1 MQSNK
6 PSFQDYLLISLAI
19 LFWGFSLIWSD
30 DILDLNVPVFVFI
43 FMRMVVA
50 GITMLA
56 ITVPTGKLQR
66 IRKGDLKYFIL
77 LVFFEPFL
85 YFLGETF
92 GLLITDSPTLVA
104 VVIASI
110 PIFTAIV
117 GQVFFHE
124 AMTKLNLA
132 GVVVTLI
139 GVGTMLIAGG
149 SLRSDNYWTGI
160 SVLMLSV
167 VGSLCYSFFCRKLT
181 HKYTAVT
188 IVTYQFSFAIPFFL
202 IPFLIW
208 GLPEW
213 KPEYLSL
220 DVISPLLC
228 LALICSC
235 LCFLFYTHS
244 IGKIGVTKSAVFT
257 ALIPVVSAITAYF
270 TGKDHL
276 SAIQIAS
283 MGISLL
289 GVVMSQ
295 YRSAVKNHS

>member
-1 MQSNK
+1 MQNAK
-6 PSFQDYLLISLAI
+6 PSLLDYILISLAI

-30 DILDLNVPVFVFI
+30 RILDQDVPVFVFI
-43 FMRMVVA
+43 FMRMLVA
-50 GITMLA
+50 GCTMLA
-56 ITVPTGKLQR
+56 ITIPTGKLQK
-66 IRKGDLKYFIL
+66 IQKGDLKYFIL

-92 GLLITDSPTLVA
+92 GLQITDSPTLVA

-124 AMTKLNLA
+124 AMTKMNLA
-132 GVVVTLI
+132 GVLVTLL

-149 SLRSDNYWTGI
+149 SLKTDNYWSGI
-160 SVLMLSV
+160 AVLMLAV
-167 VGSLCYSFFCRKLT
+167 FGSLCYCIFCRLLT

-213 KPEYLSL
+213 KPEFLGWSVL
-220 DVISPLLC
+220 SPLLC
-228 LALICSC
+228 LSMICSC
-235 LCFLFYTHS
+235 LCFIFYTHS

-257 ALIPVVSAITAYF
+257 ALIPVVSAITASV
-270 TGKDHL
+270 TGQDHL
-276 SAIQIAS
+276 TPVQIAA
-283 MGISLL
+283 MGVSLI

-295 YRSAVKNHS
+295 YRR

>member
-1 MQSNK
+1 MQNSK
-6 PSFQDYLLISLAI
+6 PTVLDYLLISLAI

-30 DILDLNVPVFVFI
+30 DILDQNVPVFVFI

-56 ITVPTGKLQR
+56 ITIPTGKLQK

-77 LVFFEPFL
+77 LVLFEPFL

-110 PIFTAIV
+110 PAFTAIV
-117 GQVFFHE
+117 GQLFFHE

-132 GVVVTLI
+132 GVLVTLL
-139 GVGTMLIAGG
+139 GVVTMLIAGG
-149 SLRSDNYWTGI
+149 SLKSDNYWSGI
-160 SVLMLSV
+160 SVLMLAV
-167 VGSLCYSFFCRKLT
+167 AGSLCYCYYCRRLT

-202 IPFLIW
+202 VPFLIW

-213 KPEYLSL
+213 SPAFLSWSVL
-220 DVISPLLC
+220 SPLLS

-257 ALIPVVSAITAYF
+257 ALIPVVSAITAWF
-270 TGKDHL
+270 TGKDNL
-276 SAIQIAS
+276 STLQIAA
-283 MGISLL
+283 MGVSLV

-295 YRSAVKNHS
+295 FRR